1 MSAFFSLKDALCYLE
16 DSQVLVDVL
25 SAPEKIDLFF
35 KGMNKN
41 QIKFGYGYVF

>member
-1 MSAFFSLKDALCYLE
+1 MSAFFSLKDALSYLE
-16 DSQVLVDVL
+16 DSQVLVDAL

-35 KGMNKN
+35 KGMKKN